1 MLKLYV
7 LKAFLRSYLL
17 VVGSLILIYLV
28 VDFFER
34 VDEFV
39 SNNAPMV
46 DLLAYYVY
54 KVPFIFFFM
63 APQSVL
69 LATVITLASLARNNE
84 FVAMKACGISVLGI
98 TWPIVGMSVLISFA
112 ILLCNE
118 YIAPITNKKISFDVS
133 CNF

>member
-7 LKAFLRSYLL
+7 LKAFLRNYLL
-17 VVGSLILIYLV
+17 VVGSLIMIYLV

-46 DLLAYYVY
+46 DLFAYYVY

-69 LATVITLASLARNNE
+69 LATVITLASMARNNE
-84 FVAMKACGISVLGI
+84 FVAMKARGNGGVFTTGWANGTSTTSSFVL
-98 TWPIVGMSVLISFA
+98 PA
-112 ILLCNE
+112 LLG
-118 YIAPITNKKISFDVS
+118 PSLLMWV
-133 CNF
+133 

>member
-63 APQSVL
+63 QAVCVRFFLTP
-69 LATVITLASLARNNE
+69 
-84 FVAMKACGISVLGI
+84 MGISI
-98 TWPIVGMSVLISFA
+98 
-112 ILLCNE
+112 
-118 YIAPITNKKISFDVS
+118 
-133 CNF
+133 